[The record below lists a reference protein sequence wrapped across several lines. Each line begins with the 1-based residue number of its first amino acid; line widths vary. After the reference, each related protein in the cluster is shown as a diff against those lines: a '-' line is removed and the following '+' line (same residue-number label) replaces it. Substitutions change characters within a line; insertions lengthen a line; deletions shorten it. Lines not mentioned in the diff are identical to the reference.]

1 MIPPRPSPHEA
12 PIPPRITGHDV
23 VCLSSQDWDDL
34 WTRKQRFM
42 LRLASQGNRILYV
55 ETQASL
61 VSLGLLRPDPARAWR
76 WLRGPRAVAPGLHV
90 ATLPLV
96 LPGFQMALTVNR
108 ANTLALAP
116 LLRAWIRRLGFRAPV
131 LWTYNPHSEGLVGR
145 LREAFWVY
153 ECVDEPSAARGLV
166 RATVV
171 RELERRLLDKAR
183 VVVVTQ
189 ENLYHARA
197 RPGRHVYLVPNG
209 VDVAHFR
216 AATQP
221 GTTVAPDLARLRRP
235 VVGFVGSLQYWID
248 FDLLHHVA
256 IARPGWSFVLLGP
269 RGRLA
274 DVHKVEGLPNVHL
287 FGRRPYEDL
296 PGYLRGFDACLNPYV
311 LDEVARHASPLKL
324 YEYLA
329 AGRPVVSVDMPE
341 ARRFK
346 AAVAI
351 GRTPDEI
358 LNCLDEAVAPAAQD
372 PARVATRLAAV
383 AAHSW
388 DQRFRDLE
396 AALAPHFAEL
406 ASAGAPRGAAAPR
419 GRTGG

>member
-1 MIPPRPSPHEA
+1 VNGTLSSTPRA
-12 PIPPRITGHDV
+12 PVPPRITGRDV

-42 LRLASQGNRILYV
+42 QRLARQGNRILYV

-76 WLRGPRAVAPGLHV
+76 WLRGPRVVEPGLHV

-96 LPGFQMALTVNR
+96 LPGFQMALAINR

-145 LREAFWVY
+145 LGEAFCVY
-153 ECVDEPSAARGLV
+153 ECVDELSAARGLV
-166 RATVV
+166 RATTV

-183 VVVVTQ
+183 VVIVTQ
-189 ENLYHARA
+189 EALYHARA
-197 RPGRHVYLVPNG
+197 RPGRHVYLVANG
-209 VDVAHFR
+209 VDVTHFR
-216 AATQP
+216 AAARP
-221 GTTVAPDLARLRRP
+221 GTPVAPDLARLPRP

-248 FDLLHHVA
+248 FDLLRRVA
-256 IARPGWSFVLLGP
+256 TARPAWSFVLIGP

-274 DVHKVEGLPNVHL
+274 DVHRVEGLPNVHL
-287 FGRRPYEDL
+287 LGRRPYEEL
-296 PGYLRGFDACLNPYV
+296 PRYLRGFDACLNPYV

-341 ARRFK
+341 ARRFE
-346 AAVAI
+346 AVVAI

-358 LNCLDEAVAPAAQD
+358 LGCLDEAVAPPAQE
-372 PARVATRLAAV
+372 PARVAGRLAAV

-388 DQRFRDLE
+388 DDRFRELE
-396 AALAPHFAEL
+396 TALAPHFA
-406 ASAGAPRGAAAPR
+406 GAATPG